1 MTSTPMPPEAS
12 PFPVFLDLAGAAVL
26 VVGGGEV
33 AVAKCRLL
41 GRSGALIRAV
51 DPDPCDDL
59 LDLAASGA
67 VELRRRAFAPA
78 DLDGVRLCYV
88 GLDDEAEAAAV
99 VAEARSRGVLVNA
112 VDRPSLC
119 DFSTPAIVERGPLTI
134 AIGTGGAAPALA
146 RDLRARIEAAVP
158 PGFGRLVAFLGRWR
172 GRVAAALADKGRR
185 RAFWDR
191 AVEGPVAEAVL
202 AGDEGL
208 AEALMAR
215 ELAGTPVRPRGR
227 ASLVGAGPGDP
238 ELLTLKALRVLKRA
252 DVILHD
258 KLVNPEILDL
268 ARRDARRIDVGKRC
282 GRHPLSQA
290 AINRLIV
297 EHARAGAHVV
307 RLKGGDPS
315 LFARGGEELESLR
328 AAGVEVEVVP
338 GISAAFAA
346 AASLG
351 VPLTHR
357 GVARGLHLVTGHGA
371 GGEGLPAH
379 DWRALAAAGGTL
391 AVYMGSKTLPELAR
405 APARGRPAGRD
416 AGGRGR
422 ERQPA
427 GRAPHPLHAWRHR
440 GGRGRGGTR
449 GARPGPHRRGAG
461 AGRRARRA
469 RGGARCGLS
478 RPRRRSPAS
487 TRSPDTSARSAAAP
501 AARAP

>member
-1 MTSTPMPPEAS
+1 MTSTPLPPEAS
-12 PFPVFLDLAGAAVL
+12 PFPVFLDLSGAAVL

-41 GRSGALIRAV
+41 GRSGGVIRVV

-67 VELRRRAFAPA
+67 VDLHRRPFASA

-191 AVEGPVAEAVL
+191 AIEGPVAEAVL

-379 DWRALAAAGGTL
+379 DWKALAASGGTL

-405 APARGRPAGRD
+405 RLLEAGLPAATPAVAVESASLPGERRIRSTL
-416 AGGRGR
+416 GGI
-422 ERQPA
+422 
-427 GRAPHPLHAWRHR
+427 
-440 GGRGRGGTR
+440 
-449 GARPGPHRRGAG
+449 
-461 AGRRARRA
+461 
-469 RGGARCGLS
+469 
-478 RPRRRSPAS
+478 
-487 TRSPDTSARSAAAP
+487 AAAVAE
-501 AARAP
+501 AAVEGPTLVGRLARVSVFLMGSSMAR